1 MRRSREETYEPR
13 QKQGGCAPR
22 LLLGLGIAIFSIV
35 SFISGSSVNPVTG
48 EKQYVKVSA
57 QQEVAMGLQAA
68 PEMAQQFGGAIPNG
82 PEADLV
88 RRVGNRLVQRTKA
101 KNTEYRF
108 EFHLLRDG
116 ETINAFALPGGQVFI
131 TMGLLSKLET
141 EGQLAGVLGHEIG
154 HVIGRHGAEHMA
166 KGELMQGLVGAI
178 GAASDGKAMA
188 IAQMAAQMANLKYGR
203 QDEHEADIFGL
214 EYIVQAGYDPRGI
227 LGVMKVLEEASKG
240 NRQPE
245 WMSSHPLPANRI
257 EELEDRIKKMFPN
270 GVPSNLIP

>member
-1 MRRSREETYEPR
+1 MRRSREDTYEPR

-35 SFISGSSVNPVTG
+35 SFMSSSSVNPVTG

-68 PEMAQQFGGAIPNG
+68 PEMAQQFGGAITSG
-82 PEADLV
+82 PEADIV

-101 KNTEYRF
+101 KNSEYRF

-166 KGELMQGLVGAI
+166 KGELMQGLVGAV

-203 QDEHEADIFGL
+203 QDEHEADTFGL
-214 EYIVQAGYDPRGI
+214 DYIVQAGYDPRGI

-257 EELEDRIKKMFPN
+257 EDLEDRIKKMFPN
-270 GVPSNLIP
+270 GIPRNLVP

>member
-35 SFISGSSVNPVTG
+35 SFISGSSINPVTG

-68 PEMAQQFGGAIPNG
+68 PEMAQQFGGAITSG
-82 PEADLV
+82 PEADIV
-88 RRVGNRLVQRTKA
+88 RRVGSRLVQRTKA
-101 KNTEYRF
+101 KNSEYRF

-166 KGELMQGLVGAI
+166 KGELMQGLVGAV

-203 QDEHEADIFGL
+203 QDEHEADTFGL
-214 EYIVQAGYDPRGI
+214 EYIVQAGMDEQPPTPREPNRRTRRPNKEDVPERRSLQ
-227 LGVMKVLEEASKG
+227 LG
-240 NRQPE
+240 
-245 WMSSHPLPANRI
+245 PLKISAGMPKIQKSLSFCWDYN
-257 EELEDRIKKMFPN
+257 
-270 GVPSNLIP
+270 

>member
-35 SFISGSSVNPVTG
+35 SFISSSSVNPVTG

-68 PEMAQQFGGAIPNG
+68 PEMAQQFGGAITSG
-82 PEADLV
+82 PEADIV

-116 ETINAFALPGGQVFI
+116 
-131 TMGLLSKLET
+131 
-141 EGQLAGVLGHEIG
+141 
-154 HVIGRHGAEHMA
+154 
-166 KGELMQGLVGAI
+166 
-178 GAASDGKAMA
+178 
-188 IAQMAAQMANLKYGR
+188 
-203 QDEHEADIFGL
+203 
-214 EYIVQAGYDPRGI
+214 
-227 LGVMKVLEEASKG
+227 
-240 NRQPE
+240 
-245 WMSSHPLPANRI
+245 
-257 EELEDRIKKMFPN
+257 
-270 GVPSNLIP
+270 

>member
-1 MRRSREETYEPR
+1 MRRSREDTYEPR

-35 SFISGSSVNPVTG
+35 SFMSSSSVNPVTG

-68 PEMAQQFGGAIPNG
+68 PEMAQQFGGAITSG
-82 PEADLV
+82 PEADIV
-88 RRVGNRLVQRTKA
+88 RRVGSRLVQRTKA
-101 KNTEYRF
+101 KNSEYRF

-166 KGELMQGLVGAI
+166 KGELMQGLVGAV

-203 QDEHEADIFGL
+203 QDEHEADTFGL
-214 EYIVQAGYDPRGI
+214 DYIVQAGYDPRGI

-257 EELEDRIKKMFPN
+257 EELEDQIRKMFPN

>member
-1 MRRSREETYEPR
+1 MRRSREDTYEPR

-22 LLLGLGIAIFSIV
+22 LLLGLGIAIFSIL
-35 SFISGSSVNPVTG
+35 SFISSSSVNPVTG

-68 PEMAQQFGGAIPNG
+68 PEMAQQFGGAITSG
-82 PEADLV
+82 PEADIV
-88 RRVGNRLVQRTKA
+88 RRVGSRLVQRTKA
-101 KNTEYRF
+101 KNSEYRF

-166 KGELMQGLVGAI
+166 KGELMQGLVGAV

-203 QDEHEADIFGL
+203 QDEHEADTFGL
-214 EYIVQAGYDPRGI
+214 DYIVQAGYDPRGI

-257 EELEDRIKKMFPN
+257 EELEDQIRKMFPN
-270 GVPSNLIP
+270 GIPRNLVP

>member
-1 MRRSREETYEPR
+1 MRRSREDTYEPR

-35 SFISGSSVNPVTG
+35 SFMSSSSVNPVTG

-68 PEMAQQFGGAIPNG
+68 PEMAQQFGGAITSG
-82 PEADLV
+82 PEADIV
-88 RRVGNRLVQRTKA
+88 RRVGSRLVQRTKA
-101 KNTEYRF
+101 KNSEYRF

-141 EGQLAGVLGHEIG
+141 EEQLAGVLGHEIG

-166 KGELMQGLVGAI
+166 KGELMQGLVGAV

-203 QDEHEADIFGL
+203 HDEHEADTFGL
-214 EYIVQAGYDPRGI
+214 DYIVQAGYDPRGI

-270 GVPSNLIP
+270 GVPSNLVP